1 MDILMDPE
9 CDIPDFITDINHIS
23 NEDVVGCPTEKEM
36 CQQIIDFL
44 ESADVITGYNSHNF
58 DNWFIDQMSRRG
70 EAVAGS
76 HQRMTLMSLSL

>member
-36 CQQIIDFL
+36 C
-44 ESADVITGYNSHNF
+44 
-58 DNWFIDQMSRRG
+58 
-70 EAVAGS
+70 
-76 HQRMTLMSLSL
+76 LSL